1 MNTIIGAV
9 IAALIAF
16 ITGAIALMQGDGVMQ
31 ISDISD
37 LQWFILAGGALVT
50 FLKDYQ
56 AIATRRM
63 LNKVT
68 KTGDGGGSIS

>member
-1 MNTIIGAV
+1 MNTVIGAV

-16 ITGAIALMQGDGVMQ
+16 ITGGIALMQGDNVTQ

-37 LQWFILAGGALVT
+37 LQWFILGGGALVT